1 VVRWPRDELSSAED
15 WRRTQL
21 SAVTLSASLFA
32 VVFPRG
38 GITSILCDMVTATRD
53 RMARGTVAA
62 LIVVGHLLLAY
73 CLVQPL
79 RLFTTRAASDGEAV
93 LLLMPGDS
101 REAKAQSEPSPIEP
115 TLEPPPPPLASAP
128 DFQIRPPTDSSSEQT
143 AAQLGSG
150 RSDAPTISDSD
161 AGIAVLQRVMPQYP
175 VESMR
180 AGEEGG
186 AVLQVLVD
194 EKGQASDVRVA
205 RSSGYPRLDEAAV
218 SAVSLWKFAPSTR
231 GALAVSAWGE
241 LELRFNLNRYTIS
254 RIVDAPLDLVPPGQI
269 LNAANEAP
277 APGGEQALRTLLN
290 EIRTADADSFDAP
303 WLRDDLQRMKEA
315 LRGWGEEQTIQFLGP
330 AAGNRWRPYEVRP
343 EFRKSSGRETVELR
357 WDVYRVSHDHGV
369 SEWRIAID
377 RSGRI
382 WCAHAG
388 RGRGSSGPGMLQ
400 VAR

>member
-1 VVRWPRDELSSAED
+1 
-15 WRRTQL
+15 
-21 SAVTLSASLFA
+21 
-32 VVFPRG
+32 
-38 GITSILCDMVTATRD
+38 
-53 RMARGTVAA
+53 MARGTAAA
-62 LIVVGHLLLAY
+62 LIVVAHLLLAY
-73 CLVQPL
+73 FLVQPL
-79 RLFTTRAASDGEAV
+79 RLFTTRTASDGEAM

-101 REAKAQSEPSPIEP
+101 REAKAQSQPAPIEP
-115 TLEPPPPPLASAP
+115 RLEEPQPLAPPAP
-128 DFQIRPPTDSSSEQT
+128 DFEIRPAADVPDEQIV

-150 RSDAPTISDSD
+150 RPDAATISDPD
-161 AGIAVLQRVMPQYP
+161 AGIAVLQRVMPKYP
-175 VESMR
+175 LESMR

-194 EKGQASDVRVA
+194 EKGQASDVRIA

-241 LELRFNLNRYTIS
+241 LELRFNLNRYTVS

-269 LNAANEAP
+269 LNAANQAP
-277 APGGEQALRTLLN
+277 ATGGEQALRALLS
-290 EIRTADADSFDAP
+290 EIRTADADSLEAP

-315 LRGWGEEQTIQFLGP
+315 LRGWGEEQTIQFMGP

-357 WDVYRVSHDHGV
+357 WDVYLVTHDHGV

-388 RGRGSSGPGMLQ
+388 RARSGAGSGMLH
-400 VAR
+400 VSR